1 MNEMDYK
8 KLPMGKVFKV
18 DALGKKGL
26 SLKGYK
32 MVAPT
37 MFFQREGEQLFK
49 CSFKEKGN
57 NFSKK
62 RGLSCPHEQLPHEK
76 RINLP
81 WQTNS

>member
-32 MVAPT
+32 MLAPT

-49 CSFKEKGN
+49 EEGIK
-57 NFSKK
+57 
-62 RGLSCPHEQLPHEK
+62 LP
-76 RINLP
+76 
-81 WQTNS
+81 S